1 MKVIRHISGCIALV
15 MILLAGSALHLSA
28 QPSNDMP
35 CSAVELEISDSCD
48 FSEYTNIDASDS
60 GLPDPGCAF
69 YAGGDIWFLVI
80 VPADSS
86 FEIQTDTEAE
96 AQFPLNNGWMFRG
109 AMALYEGSCD
119 TLTPMGCYENNSSYH
134 PRMAG
139 AVLSGQNP
147 GDTIWVRI
155 WENSN
160 NDNGKLNIC
169 VTPLVEVEEA
179 CPGVFDVSGGGSY
192 CQGDTGVSVTLPGSE
207 PGMQYTLL
215 LNDTV
220 RMDTLAGNGSSLAWS
235 PVTGVGIYKIEGEN
249 PADSCIIMMND
260 SALVTVLA
268 VPQLTPDEVSI
279 TCFEDDDG
287 SISLEVIAEP
297 PFVVEWT
304 GPSGYLSN
312 KQNLTD

>member
-147 GDTIWVRI
+147 GDTR
-155 WENSN
+155 
-160 NDNGKLNIC
+160 
-169 VTPLVEVEEA
+169 EEKEEL
-179 CPGVFDVSGGGSY
+179 C
-192 CQGDTGVSVTLPGSE
+192 SVQSSRRGL
-207 PGMQYTLL
+207 
-215 LNDTV
+215 
-220 RMDTLAGNGSSLAWS
+220 SSL
-235 PVTGVGIYKIEGEN
+235 
-249 PADSCIIMMND
+249 
-260 SALVTVLA
+260 
-268 VPQLTPDEVSI
+268 
-279 TCFEDDDG
+279 FEEETARRG
-287 SISLEVIAEP
+287 
-297 PFVVEWT
+297 
-304 GPSGYLSN
+304 G
-312 KQNLTD
+312 